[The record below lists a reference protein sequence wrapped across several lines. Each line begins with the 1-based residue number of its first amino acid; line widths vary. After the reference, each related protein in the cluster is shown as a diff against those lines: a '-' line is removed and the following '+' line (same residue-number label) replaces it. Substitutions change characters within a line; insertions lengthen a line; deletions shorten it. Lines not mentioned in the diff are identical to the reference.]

1 VFEQRTGSKETD
13 KIAHTR
19 TQPIDHGVPTSVE
32 KIIESQL
39 RWFRHVQ
46 RDP

>member
-1 VFEQRTGSKETD
+1 MMENTRRD
-13 KIAHTR
+13 KIEIVALER
-19 TQPIDHGVPTSVE
+19 ERVGVPTSVE